1 MKKDKYLQMAR
12 LLLTPLVMILLG
24 LLLLLRP
31 DSASALVGR
40 VIGWILVVIGGG
52 LVLDSILV
60 RDAMAGRILFAAV
73 TLAVG
78 VWLVRNPL
86 RLAAM
91 VGRIAGLLIL
101 IRAAQDIVN
110 ASRWNCGMRYAIVS
124 ALIGAVLIVL
134 PMTTSRLVMVLLGL
148 VVIVLGGLMAWDRL
162 KLGKL
167 LSDGDDGIIDV
178 GDWPPAACPAGQ
190 ATPPGESCWRSST
203 GRRRGRL
210 CRRSGFPKQAAPIF
224 RAALTVFP
232 SPTRPAMPPA
242 SWQSAP

>member
-1 MKKDKYLQMAR
+1 MAMRIDREALGRAGRTLRTFAAKYRIAILAA
-12 LLLTPLVMILLG
+12 LLG

-178 GDWPPAACPAGQ
+178 
-190 ATPPGESCWRSST
+190 
-203 GRRRGRL
+203 
-210 CRRSGFPKQAAPIF
+210 
-224 RAALTVFP
+224 
-232 SPTRPAMPPA
+232 
-242 SWQSAP
+242 

>member
-1 MKKDKYLQMAR
+1 MKKDKFLQMAR
-12 LLLTPLVMILLG
+12 LLLTPLVMVLLG

-91 VGRIAGLLIL
+91 VG
-101 IRAAQDIVN
+101 RAAQDIVN

-178 GDWPPAACPAGQ
+178 
-190 ATPPGESCWRSST
+190 
-203 GRRRGRL
+203 
-210 CRRSGFPKQAAPIF
+210 
-224 RAALTVFP
+224 
-232 SPTRPAMPPA
+232 
-242 SWQSAP
+242 